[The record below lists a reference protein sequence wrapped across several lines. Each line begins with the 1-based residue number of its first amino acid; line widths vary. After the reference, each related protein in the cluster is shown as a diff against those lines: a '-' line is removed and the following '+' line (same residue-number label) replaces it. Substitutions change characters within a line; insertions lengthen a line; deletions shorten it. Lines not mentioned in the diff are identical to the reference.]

1 MNRVLPHLIRTAKG
15 TRRPSQCCARNTRK
29 LAFIWAQFALTRFPH
44 IAFQNFFP
52 DRGSIYAGEY
62 RLHQIRGG
70 IRMNRPIL
78 ACALFAL
85 AATALVAQQS
95 SQTNPYEGT
104 SNPPPDDS
112 IITSEQPV
120 PIPKPP
126 AGHPIEQAPAVQP
139 SPQAMNAP
147 QNAGPVPQTY
157 GDGTD
162 SGIVGIAPSA
172 PGLEMRAA
180 STDPDGDIVHPAPLP
195 PGTLG
200 EGTLIRV
207 RLINEISSALS
218 EQGEPFRSRVASDVL
233 QDGRVVIPAG
243 AEIDGR
249 VAQVSTGHFAGHG
262 SLLLE
267 PQTVTLENGSRYQL
281 HAMVASTPGSN
292 LKVGSEGVIT
302 PGSRLKKDGYEY
314 AGVGGGGMIVG
325 AALGGPVGMLA
336 GGIIGAGVVTTHL
349 LVSHPQANLETGS
362 YLMLTLTQQ
371 VRLVPEG
378 SQGN

>member
-1 MNRVLPHLIRTAKG
+1 
-15 TRRPSQCCARNTRK
+15 
-29 LAFIWAQFALTRFPH
+29 
-44 IAFQNFFP
+44 
-52 DRGSIYAGEY
+52 
-62 RLHQIRGG
+62 
-70 IRMNRPIL
+70 MNRPIL
-78 ACALFAL
+78 ACAFFAL
-85 AATALVAQQS
+85 ATTALVAQQS

-104 SNPPPDDS
+104 SNPPPDDT

-126 AGHPIEQAPAVQP
+126 AGHPMQQAPVAQSAAP
-139 SPQAMNAP
+139 AMSAP
-147 QNAGPVPQTY
+147 QNAGLRPQAY

-162 SGIVGIAPSA
+162 SGIVGVAPSA
-172 PGLEMRAA
+172 PGLMTRAA
-180 STDPDGDIVHPAPLP
+180 AIDPDSDIVHPAPLP

-207 RLINEISSALS
+207 QLINEVSSSLS

-243 AEIDGR
+243 AEISGK

-262 SLLLE
+262 SILLQPE
-267 PQTVTLENGSRYQL
+267 TVTLGNGSRYQL

-292 LKVGSEGVIT
+292 LRVGSEGIIT

-325 AALGGPVGMLA
+325 AVLGGPVGMLA
-336 GGIIGAGVVTTHL
+336 GGIVGAGVVTTHL
-349 LVSHPQANLETGS
+349 LVSHPQANLESGS
-362 YLMLTLTQQ
+362 YLMLTLTEQ

>member
-1 MNRVLPHLIRTAKG
+1 
-15 TRRPSQCCARNTRK
+15 
-29 LAFIWAQFALTRFPH
+29 
-44 IAFQNFFP
+44 
-52 DRGSIYAGEY
+52 
-62 RLHQIRGG
+62 
-70 IRMNRPIL
+70 MNRPVL

-85 AATALVAQQS
+85 ATTALVAQQS

-104 SNPPPDDS
+104 SNPPPDDT

-120 PIPKPP
+120 PTPKPP
-126 AGHPIEQAPAVQP
+126 ASHYPQQTPVARSAPRAI
-139 SPQAMNAP
+139 NAS
-147 QNAGPVPQTY
+147 QNAGPVPQAY

-162 SGIVGIAPSA
+162 SGIVGVAPSA
-172 PGLEMRAA
+172 PGLVSRTA
-180 STDPDGDIVHPAPLP
+180 SADPDSDIVHPAPLP

-207 RLINEISSALS
+207 QLINEISSSLS
-218 EQGEPFRSRVASDVL
+218 EPGEPFRSRVASDVL

-262 SLLLE
+262 SLLLAPE
-267 PQTVTLENGSRYQL
+267 TVTLENGSRYQL

-292 LKVGSEGVIT
+292 LRVGSEGIIT

-325 AALGGPVGMLA
+325 AVLGGPVGMLA
-336 GGIIGAGVVTTHL
+336 GGIIGAGVVTTHI
-349 LVSHPQANLETGS
+349 LVSHPQANLESGS
-362 YLMLTLTQQ
+362 YLMLTLTEQ

>member
-1 MNRVLPHLIRTAKG
+1 
-15 TRRPSQCCARNTRK
+15 
-29 LAFIWAQFALTRFPH
+29 
-44 IAFQNFFP
+44 
-52 DRGSIYAGEY
+52 
-62 RLHQIRGG
+62 
-70 IRMNRPIL
+70 MNRPLL

-85 AATALVAQQS
+85 AATGLVAQQS
-95 SQTNPYEGT
+95 SQTSPYEGT
-104 SNPPPDDS
+104 SNPPPDDT

-126 AGHPIEQAPAVQP
+126 AGHPMQQTAAPQPAPQVLNP
-139 SPQAMNAP
+139 SPTAAP
-147 QNAGPVPQTY
+147 VAQTY

-162 SGIVGIAPSA
+162 EGIVGVAPSS
-172 PGLEMRAA
+172 PGLVTRAA
-180 STDPDGDIVHPAPLP
+180 SADPDGDIVHPAPLP

-207 RLINEISSALS
+207 QLINEISSSLS
-218 EQGEPFRSRVASDVL
+218 EQGEPFRSRVVSDVM
-233 QDGRVVIPAG
+233 QDGRIVIPAG

-267 PQTVTLENGSRYQL
+267 PQTVTLENGRKYQL
-281 HAMVASTPGSN
+281 HAMIASTPGSN
-292 LKVGSEGVIT
+292 LRVGPEGIIT

-362 YLMLTLTQQ
+362 YLMLTVTEP

-378 SQGN
+378 SQGE